1 MLPVSSNFKDL
12 GLYLFFKPKTK
23 PYTMKKIYAVVG
35 CALFAFG
42 LNAQGILTTPTGGR
56 TPHNTERSNPPATQ
70 SQMVIY
76 TDYDFMDEAYN
87 VDSLG
92 GTYTRYIWD
101 MNMNYDLA
109 LGDTN
114 ISYAVVDFYGSLWD
128 SYNVNGPAVVPNS
141 TFNTYMLDSVFIL
154 GGHENNSGQPDTLII
169 KTVSVNGQGYPQTS
183 NVLDRDTIISMQ
195 FGTTNDWL
203 TAAVIGVEVNYAF
216 SSPTTRFAVLVE
228 YYGARNDSFGI
239 LAGFGD
245 YGPGNCSSNP
255 NLPNFAVPSH
265 YGDPNSYRLD
275 MRFASYGML
284 PTATGA
290 DTYYECNGTANYQSG
305 QDSENFLQNW
315 GIWVRI
321 TLDGLGVEEQGN
333 TGVALSQNT
342 PNPATAGNTLINY
355 GLANNADNVSLE
367 IYDISGQL
375 VQSVNQG
382 QQAAGQ
388 HTIDLNTSNLSAGVY
403 FYTLNVDGVKVT
415 KKMVIGE

>member
-1 MLPVSSNFKDL
+1 
-12 GLYLFFKPKTK
+12 
-23 PYTMKKIYAVVG
+23 MKKIYAVVG
-35 CALFAFG
+35 CALLSFG
-42 LNAQGILTTPTGGR
+42 VSAQSIQTTPAGAR
-56 TPHNTERSNPPATQ
+56 TPNSTERSNPPATQ

-76 TDYDFMDEAYN
+76 TDYDYMDEAYN

-101 MNMNYDLA
+101 MNMNYDLT

-114 ISYAVVDFYGSLWD
+114 ISYAVVDFAGSFWD
-128 SYNVNGPAVVPNS
+128 SYNVNGPAVVPTS
-141 TFNTYMLDSVFIL
+141 SFNTYVLDSVFL
-154 GGHENNSGQPDTLII
+154 LAGHENNSGQPDTIII
-169 KTVSVNGQGYPQTS
+169 KTVSLNGQGYPQTA
-183 NVLDRDTIISMQ
+183 NVLDADTIIATQ

-203 TAAVIGVEVNYAF
+203 TSAVIGVEVNYTVTNAN
-216 SSPTTRFAVLVE
+216 TRFGVVVE
-228 YYGARNDSFGI
+228 YYGARNDSFG
-239 LAGFGD
+239 LLCGFGD

-265 YGDPNSYRLD
+265 YGDPNSYRYD
-275 MRFASYGML
+275 MRYSPAYGML
-284 PTATGA
+284 PNATGA

-321 TLDGLGVEEQGN
+321 TLDGLGVEEAGN
-333 TGVALSQNT
+333 SGIALSQNT
-342 PNPATAGNTLINY
+342 PNPATSGNTLINY
-355 GLANNADNVSLE
+355 SLANGANSVTLE
-367 IYDISGQL
+367 VYDITGQL

-382 QQAAGQ
+382 QQTAGQ
-388 HTIDLNTSNLSAGVY
+388 HTIDLNTANLGAGVY